1 MLERDPG
8 RWLRLITSE
17 IWCRR
22 RSELLDEWIFEG
34 GRDVSEA
41 LKIPGDQR

>member
-8 RWLRLITSE
+8 SWLRLITSE

-22 RSELLDEWIFEG
+22 RSELLDERIFEG

-41 LKIPGDQR
+41 LKIPGDQG